1 MYGHNVVLLLCF
13 NATDMSDVIPRAD
26 CATLKRRSSMFQGG
40 LRKAVGGFIA
50 ENWLCCVG
58 IT

>member
-1 MYGHNVVLLLCF
+1 VF

-26 CATLKRRSSMFQGG
+26 YATLKSRSFKFESG
-40 LRKAVGGFIA
+40 LRKAVGGFNA
-50 ENWLCCVG
+50 ENWLCCFD